1 MAKKPVKKAAK
12 KPVKKAGSAA
22 KAAAKKV
29 ATQKSKEANEVKAWL
44 KAIRHPL
51 KKEVEAVREIIKN
64 TSEKLQE
71 RIKWAAPSYYYK
83 QDIVT
88 FNAWAK
94 DQVHL
99 VFHYK
104 PVEKI
109 KSPLLEGDYDGRRMM
124 YFNSMKEVEAGKKE
138 LERILNALLTI
149 QDKEK

>member
-1 MAKKPVKKAAK
+1 MAKKPVKKAKKKSAK
-12 KPVKKAGSAA
+12 KAVSP
-22 KAAAKKV
+22 AKKL
-29 ATQKSKEANEVKAWL
+29 ADQKRKDANQVKAWL

-64 TSEKLQE
+64 TSDKLQE
-71 RIKWAAPSYYYK
+71 RIKWAAPSFYYK
-83 QDIVT
+83 EDIVT

-138 LERILNALLTI
+138 LERILQALIAI

>member
-12 KPVKKAGSAA
+12 KSPKKASAA
-22 KAAAKKV
+22 KTAAKK
-29 ATQKSKEANEVKAWL
+29 AADQKRKEAAQVKAWL

-51 KKEVEAVREIIKN
+51 KKEVEALREIIKN
-64 TSEKLQE
+64 TSDKLQE

-83 QDIVT
+83 EDIVT

-138 LERILNALLTI
+138 LERILNALLAI